1 MPSISRFVV
10 FRGGVEGLS
19 SSMHRNYAR
28 QDELP
33 LQDCNYK
40 IKGHD

>member
-10 FRGGVEGLS
+10 FSGGVEGLS
-19 SSMHRNYAR
+19 SSRHRNYAR

-33 LQDCNYK
+33 LQNCNYK